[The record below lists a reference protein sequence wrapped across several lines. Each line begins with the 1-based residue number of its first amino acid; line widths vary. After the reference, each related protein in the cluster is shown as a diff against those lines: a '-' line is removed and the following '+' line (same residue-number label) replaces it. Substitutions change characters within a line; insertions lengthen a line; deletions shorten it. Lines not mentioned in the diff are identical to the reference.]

1 MLSTK
6 EKILYWLLCLLASG
20 AILAVGLEHKKYRPV
35 FRNDNVTILC
45 VENTTGSCDNIKVK
59 DKTKVAENE
68 TGQEN

>member
-1 MLSTK
+1 M
-6 EKILYWLLCLLASG
+6 CLLASG

-59 DKTKVAENE
+59 DKTKVA
-68 TGQEN
+68 